1 MAMPLGRSR
10 PGIPAL
16 GGGIPVSRPQRPGN
30 AGALAAIAGPG
41 QKPANGNARLGASA
55 ASGGQTPYTPTTD
68 LTQGQTQNYTDW
80 FANNDKTGEQMQ
92 QIAAQQ
98 QALGQRKAAY
108 LASMSGGNGGYYQ
121 GGQIAAG
128 IAGQQTLQQGL
139 LQNNQARDAI
149 YSNKSQA
156 LGGLATGAQN
166 YGNQL
171 GLQTQSQQWTAG
183 REDEKAK
190 SDAQTSGIQAQ
201 AARAKAAM
209 DSKFGENPNSDVWY
223 GFNALQNQLDQAL
236 MAGNYTLAQQLADQ
250 MNNYDS
256 SGYGGDGASKERR
269 ASGQASEQ
277 NQFVEKVRN
286 GGAPW

>member
-1 MAMPLGRSR
+1 MALPLGGRNR
-10 PGIPAL
+10 TGLQAL
-16 GGGIPVSRPQRPGN
+16 GGGIPTSRPQRPGN

-41 QKPANGNARLGASA
+41 QTASNPNSRVGSA
-55 ASGGQTPYTPTTD
+55 QTSGGTTPYTPSTD
-68 LTQGQTQNYTDW
+68 LTTGQEANYTDW
-80 FANNDKTGEQMQ
+80 FANNDKTGQQMQ

-108 LASMSGGNGGYYQ
+108 LASMSGGSGGYYQ

-128 IAGQQTLQQGL
+128 IAGQQAMNQGL
-139 LQNNQARDAI
+139 LQNNLARDAI

-166 YGNQL
+166 YGNQM
-171 GLQTQSQQWTAG
+171 GLQTQQQQWTAG

-223 GFNALQNQLDQAL
+223 GFNALQNQLDQAI
-236 MAGNYTLAQQLADQ
+236 MAGNYALAQQLADQ
-250 MNNYDS
+250 MNSYDT
-256 SGYGGDGASKERR
+256 SGYGGDGKSKSKQYN
-269 ASGQASEQ
+269 AAGY
-277 NQFVEKVRN
+277 KL
-286 GGAPW
+286 WD